1 MEPLNFFDCN
11 CSFGMRGVKY
21 PGSFSTLDEL
31 IKKMDNY
38 GIKKALVYHS
48 MAREYDMKT
57 GNKMLMGEIAAYP
70 FLYPVWVAMHHH
82 TGEFPA
88 PALLKEQLR
97 ENNIKAVRIFPSVS
111 DHGYSISGWNCG
123 ELFDMLE
130 KCKIPLIA
138 GLDQVTWDELH
149 NLCLNHP
156 GLIVIL
162 SDVNYRINRNL
173 YALLEK
179 FPGLHVETSGYKGFD
194 GILEICK
201 RFGAHRLIFGTGMP
215 VLSGAAAVSLIK
227 YARISNKEKQMIASG
242 NLENLIG
249 GIKL

>member
-70 FLYPVWVAMHHH
+70 FLYPVWLPCITIRVNSRRLIEGAVK
-82 TGEFPA
+82 G
-88 PALLKEQLR
+88 
-97 ENNIKAVRIFPSVS
+97 NNIKAVRIFPSVS

-138 GLDQVTWDELH
+138 GLDQV
-149 NLCLNHP
+149 
-156 GLIVIL
+156 
-162 SDVNYRINRNL
+162 
-173 YALLEK
+173 
-179 FPGLHVETSGYKGFD
+179 SGMSCTIY
-194 GILEICK
+194 
-201 RFGAHRLIFGTGMP
+201 
-215 VLSGAAAVSLIK
+215 V
-227 YARISNKEKQMIASG
+227 
-242 NLENLIG
+242 
-249 GIKL
+249 